1 MEKYTQLFQELKRK
15 MALTYPSFA
24 QEISTTNISVDSR
37 VQTAGTEGK
46 NILFNP
52 QFLDSLTDKQQLFVV
67 AHEFFHIKFKHMFR
81 LKDKDGNLRDM
92 QLWNI
97 ATDAIINENLKDDGL
112 EMVEG
117 GVEMKNARKFTA
129 EELYEKLL
137 KERERKNKKKLININ
152 LPLQNKNGNNKK
164 QQNQN
169 GENQQINEN
178 SQQKNQNG
186 NNHSQQNQGGS
197 NQQGNNNSQ
206 HNNNH
211 QDNSGSSNNSQPN
224 NANPQ
229 QNNNQQSG
237 NSSNNNQHNGNDN
250 SQQNQGANNQNG
262 GQSDNDSNDNGHSNG
277 SNSSSN
283 NQQNGNQNSSNSNQQ
298 QNNNND
304 GNYQQNNG
312 NQQNNNNNSQDE
324 NDNAQGERSYTGD
337 VLDDHSLWQKAFEDG
352 NSEKDSENNKKN
364 SNSSKKQGKDESNSD
379 KDNTN
384 KQNPNNDG
392 EDNSDESESKQN
404 NDGDIDEQEEFEKNR
419 ELRRDIARNF
429 AEQLKNKGMSQ
440 GGIDRS
446 VKDIGLEKEVVDWK
460 QLLRRE
466 IDKTETLWTQRR
478 SIAEN
483 NYAYRLEEND
493 IDDEALTEVM
503 LDTSGSVST
512 TLLRNFVR
520 QLKPLLK
527 KTKLK
532 VGCFDMNF
540 YGFTEIKN
548 EKDIDKFRVV
558 GGGGTNFEG
567 AIQNFTF
574 KREVNKI
581 VFTDGY
587 DEMTMTD
594 KKYADIIWIVFDCKD
609 FKPAVGR
616 VIQVSHQD
624 LKKLY
629 KTSPKNNSYY
639 EDDEYSF

>member
-1 MEKYTQLFQELKRK
+1 MEKYTQIFQELKRK

-37 VQTAGTEGK
+37 IQTAGTEGK

-81 LKDKDGNLRDM
+81 LRDKDGNLRDM

-137 KERERKNKKKLININ
+137 KEQERQNKKKLININ
-152 LPLQNKNGNNKK
+152 LPIQNKNGNNKK
-164 QQNQN
+164 QQNQSGENPQKKDNSQQENQKDNNKQQQNQN
-169 GENQQINEN
+169 GENQQL
-178 SQQKNQNG
+178 
-186 NNHSQQNQGGS
+186 NNNSQQNQGGS
-197 NQQGNNNSQ
+197 QQGNNNSQ
-206 HNNNH
+206 QNNNK
-211 QDNSGSSNNSQPN
+211 QGNSGSSNNNQPN
-224 NANPQ
+224 NDNPQ
-229 QNNNQQSG
+229 QNSNQQSG
-237 NSSNNNQHNGNDN
+237 NSSNNNQ
-250 SQQNQGANNQNG
+250 
-262 GQSDNDSNDNGHSNG
+262 
-277 SNSSSN
+277 
-283 NQQNGNQNSSNSNQQ
+283 QNGNQNSSNGNQQ
-298 QNNNND
+298 QNNND
-304 GNYQQNNG
+304 GNSQQNNG
-312 NQQNNNNNSQDE
+312 NQQNNNNSQDE

-352 NSEKDSENNKKN
+352 NSEKDSDNNKN
-364 SNSSKKQGKDESNSD
+364 SNGSKKQGKDEANSD
-379 KDNTN
+379 KDNSN
-384 KQNPNNDG
+384 KQNQNNDK
-392 EDNSDESESKQN
+392 EDNPDESESKQN
-404 NDGDIDEQEEFEKNR
+404 NDGDIDEREEFEKNR

-429 AEQLKNKGMSQ
+429 TKQLKERGMGQ
-440 GGIDRS
+440 GAIDRS
-446 VKDIGLEKEVVDWK
+446 VKDIGSEKEIVDWR

-532 VGCFDMNF
+532 VGCFDTHF
-540 YGFTEIKN
+540 YGFAEIKN
-548 EKDIDKFRVV
+548 EKDIDKFTIL
-558 GGGGTNFEG
+558 GGGGTDFEG

-594 KKYADIIWIVFDCKD
+594 KKYADIVWIVFENTD
-609 FKPAVGR
+609 FKPTVGK

-629 KTSPKNNSYY
+629 NSSSKKNNSYY
-639 EDDEYSF
+639 EDDDEYSF